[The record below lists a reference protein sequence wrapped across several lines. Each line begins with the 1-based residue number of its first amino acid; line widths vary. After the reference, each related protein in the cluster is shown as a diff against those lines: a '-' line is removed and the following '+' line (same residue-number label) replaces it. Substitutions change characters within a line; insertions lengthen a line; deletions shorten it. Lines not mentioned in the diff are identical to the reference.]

1 MHCLDWKW
9 TKLECLSVWQRIRC
23 AVPSPT
29 QKAALSVNTH
39 SVDAAQRNNIRE
51 SKTMRGMKH
60 KSLPDTKGICF
71 VFSLLPL
78 FLLLVRLTSCQ
89 LLYHCVL
96 NCHYLCTLSI
106 DPDGGEGEGRPC
118 WPIDRRGQVK
128 KIQSLFKQ
136 SIVHAVYCICVCFRK
151 SFSFKTCVL
160 HLSFM

>member
-39 SVDAAQRNNIRE
+39 SVDATQRNNIRE

-78 FLLLVRLTSCQ
+78 FLLLVRLTSRQ

-106 DPDGGEGEGRPC
+106 DPDGGGGGGAALLTY
-118 WPIDRRGQVK
+118 WPTGSSEKD
-128 KIQSLFKQ
+128 S
-136 SIVHAVYCICVCFRK
+136 K
-151 SFSFKTCVL
+151 SFQTIDSTRCILYLCLFQEKL
-160 HLSFM
+160 QF